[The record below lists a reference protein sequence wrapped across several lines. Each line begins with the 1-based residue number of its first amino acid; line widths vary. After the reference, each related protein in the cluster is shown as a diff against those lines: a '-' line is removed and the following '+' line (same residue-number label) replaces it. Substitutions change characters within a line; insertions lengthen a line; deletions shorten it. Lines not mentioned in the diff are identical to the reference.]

1 MTIVYAREKKV
12 DKNALCLINVI
23 SIQVFIYICE
33 TRAVETQFQTQNLD
47 PYPLHQRRTDLGTL
61 VVLSA
66 SRFRY
71 IFSNKNFGAFVFPR
85 HFPFKFCLLKSP
97 LWWVQKGTRSERR
110 NENIKVLKM
119 RVPKSVVSPTIM
131 GHQTGDQ
138 ARTGGGGRASDSWS
152 RYTMPST

>member
-33 TRAVETQFQTQNLD
+33 TRALETQFQTRNLD
-47 PYPLHQRRTDLGTL
+47 PYPLHQWRTDSGML

-119 RVPKSVVSPTIM
+119 RVPKISCLPYNHGAPDRGS
-131 GHQTGDQ
+131 GQNW
-138 ARTGGGGRASDSWS
+138 GRGE
-152 RYTMPST
+152 STQ